1 MLQYEAHFLN
11 LLVGS
16 QDQCITRI
24 EYTMVIKRTFRSF
37 MSLPTHYLYMIINI
51 FVSNKVKCCP
61 PIYKNI
67 QRQVFSGRI
76 SISAKWLHEL

>member
-1 MLQYEAHFLN
+1 MYNKNTQWF
-11 LLVGS
+11 
-16 QDQCITRI
+16 
-24 EYTMVIKRTFRSF
+24 IKRTFRSF

-51 FVSNKVKCCP
+51 FESNKVECCR

-76 SISAKWLHEL
+76 SILAKWLHEL